1 MSGLIGSLVPL
12 FRRSFLQLTAVRTY
26 ATPKAGGT
34 DEHRKRALG
43 GSKKKKLGK
52 LGPTVEKKVIPVE
65 TDTTRL
71 VNYVCGSNIMKQ
83 GEDVKIQPDTEYP
96 EWLWK
101 LHVGAP
107 LTLDEMDP
115 NTKAYWRKL
124 RRMALQRNNK
134 LAKLKKF

>member
-1 MSGLIGSLVPL
+1 MSSLIGSLVPL
-12 FRRSFLQLTAVRTY
+12 FRRSFLQLTVTRTY
-26 ATPKAGGT
+26 ATPKAGG
-34 DEHRKRALG
+34 ALA

-52 LGPTVEKKVIPVE
+52 LGPVVEKKVIPVE

-71 VNYVCGSNIMKQ
+71 VNYVCGSNILKQ
-83 GEDVKIQPDTEYP
+83 GEDIKIQPDSEYP
-96 EWLWK
+96 DWLWK
-101 LHVGAP
+101 MHVGAP
-107 LTLDEMDP
+107 LTLEEMDP

>member
-1 MSGLIGSLVPL
+1 MSNLIGNLVPL
-12 FRRSFLQLTAVRTY
+12 FRRSFLQLTTARTY
-26 ATPKAGGT
+26 ATPKAGG
-34 DEHRKRALG
+34 ALG

-65 TDTTRL
+65 TDTARL
-71 VNYVCGSNIMKQ
+71 VNYVCGSNILKQ
-83 GEDVKIQPDTEYP
+83 GEDVKLQPDTEYP

-107 LTLDEMDP
+107 LTLEEMDP